1 MKKLSFGVI
10 GCGNV
15 ANNHYLPYIAKQH
28 KLTAICDIVPER
40 AKRSA
45 ELWNAARWYSDPDT
59 FLRDR
64 EVEAVVI
71 TTSHEAHAPLAIRAA
86 EEGKH
91 FIVQKPMALSLED
104 AENVVRSVEKSGV
117 VAIAEPSDA
126 LLLPAFRA
134 LKDVV
139 CELGQHCFSIW
150 HTGHSG
156 PMWSEW
162 FFREEAGGGVLY
174 DLAVYG
180 VARAH
185 AVLGKP
191 TRVTALGT
199 VAIKR
204 RFVLQPGEVTESISR
219 ETYGKG
225 VYYFHNLKPSVP
237 VEPTAQDNFAGLLEY
252 GDGGLAIILGNY
264 TTFTRLHMPPIQVY
278 CTGGSVVADTS
289 VPLISVTRAGS
300 AKSIGKEILG
310 ESRPYYHC
318 SIDHLSECVEKGEKP
333 LPSVKWG
340 YEVTKTLLALNHS
353 VKKGLAIGL

>member
-1 MKKLSFGVI
+1 MRKVGFGVI

-15 ANNHYLPYIAKQH
+15 ANNYYLPYIVRQH
-28 KLTAICDIVPER
+28 RLIAACDVVPER
-40 AKRSA
+40 ARRSA
-45 ELWNAARWYSDPDT
+45 ELWKAERWYSDPDAL
-59 FLRDR
+59 LRDR
-64 EVEAVVI
+64 GVEAVVI
-71 TTSHEAHAPLAIRAA
+71 ATSHDAHAPLAIRAA
-86 EEGKH
+86 EEGKN

-104 AENVVRSVEKSGV
+104 ADAVVRSVEKSGV

-126 LLLPAFRA
+126 LLLPVFRA

-139 CELGQHCFSIW
+139 RELGQHCYSIW

-156 PMWSEW
+156 PTWSEW
-162 FFREEAGGGVLY
+162 FFREEAGGGALY

-191 TRVTALGT
+191 ARVTALGT
-199 VAIKR
+199 VTIKR
-204 RFVLQPGEVTESISR
+204 RFVLQPEEATEAISR

-237 VEPTAQDNFAGLLEY
+237 IEPTAQDNFAGLLEY

-278 CTGGSVVADTS
+278 CTGGSAVADAS
-289 VPLISVTRAGS
+289 VPLISVIRAGS
-300 AKSIGKEILG
+300 VKSIGKEVLG
-310 ESRPYYHC
+310 EPRPYYHC
-318 SIDHLSECVEKGEKP
+318 SIDHLAECMERSEKP
-333 LPSVKWG
+333 LPSVEWG
-340 YEVTKTLLALNHS
+340 YEVTKTLLALDYS
-353 VKKGLAIGL
+353 AKKGIAVTL